1 MAVILVLP
9 NSRYEVSGSVRL
21 NDVGISAEDDTHTQ
35 FNYYCNQKKFEVD
48 GKVKVHVLT
57 E

>member
-1 MAVILVLP
+1 MAVILVRP
-9 NSRYEVSGSVRL
+9 NFRSEVSGSVRL